1 MFFYIRLNAYCIH
14 TNDVYQQYKGNICN
28 RAFKCGSELPEYVA
42 LILRNGDSPSPDRW
56 LRELQNNQSIDP
68 CALAS
73 SKKLIVFS
81 CHLKCGIKKL
91 ISQGAGF
98 DVYLTFYISPTFY
111 RFVPHLLILGGAN
124 LAYFLYF
131 TYFLP
136 LYSSFA
142 YSRRYFYNLIPVTN
156 ILPSLSLKFENVA
169 QTCAIRDL

>member
-1 MFFYIRLNAYCIH
+1 MLTFYISPTFYRFVPHL
-14 TNDVYQQYKGNICN
+14 
-28 RAFKCGSELPEYVA
+28 
-42 LILRNGDSPSPDRW
+42 LILGGAYLAYFLYFTYFLPLCSSFTYSRRCLSC
-56 LRELQNNQSIDP
+56 LLSIFHLLFT
-68 CALAS
+68 ALFPICLFWA
-73 SKKLIVFS
+73 VP
-81 CHLKCGIKKL
+81 
-91 ISQGAGF
+91 IS
-98 DVYLTFYISPTFY
+98 LTLYISPTFY

-136 LYSSFA
+136 LYSSSA